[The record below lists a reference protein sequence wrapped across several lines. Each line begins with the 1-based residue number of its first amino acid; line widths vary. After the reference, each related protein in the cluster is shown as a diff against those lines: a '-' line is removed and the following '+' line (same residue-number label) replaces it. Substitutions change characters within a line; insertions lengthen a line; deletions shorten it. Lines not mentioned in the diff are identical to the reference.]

1 MARIKRIYFNGVL
14 TYPMT
19 ITDAIIDNNTNK
31 TLTVRL
37 HELESIAQSGVVSI
51 NVEDIEKIING
62 EDISN

>member
-19 ITDAIIDNNTNK
+19 ITDAIIDNDTNK

>member
-19 ITDAIIDNNTNK
+19 ITDAIIDNDTNK

-62 EDISN
+62 KDISN